1 MTRDDVVETV
11 RGWADSRP
19 PQVARSRSTLITVSA
34 IGMIFALSQFL
45 GAWNSYRHPFVV
57 LAFWAL
63 LAAALPLMTLVA
75 TRDGGAVTGRTVAP
89 MIALLAVADVL
100 VPAEL
105 TTGRIGAAGWNW
117 SAVALLLL
125 ALAVY
130 RPVLEVM
137 ACSVAH
143 AGAVFV
149 WAAFT
154 HPAVDLGTVILVAA
168 GSIIPPLAAAQFV
181 NFYVGILSER
191 EEAGLRAAQIEA
203 REAADAAVDQD
214 DRRRLAR
221 IRAEVVPVLQ
231 HVATGASIPLDV
243 DHAEAARR
251 AAARLRSQLLEGRDV
266 DWLFSATS
274 GPDHDPAVEVRVV
287 SDAGAREVLDDEI
300 RSAVVSLVSL
310 LRRHRPWDRLA
321 VTLTARHRT
330 QLAVTVVATGDCAV
344 RAARDPAVDTAARRL
359 GAHLSVV
366 DERTVVIEGLVVIER
381 AAASSPG

>member
-1 MTRDDVVETV
+1 MTRDDVVATV
-11 RGWADSRP
+11 RGWAESRP
-19 PQVARSRSTLITVSA
+19 PQVARSRSTLLTVAA
-34 IGMIFALSQFL
+34 IGQLFALLQLF
-45 GAWNSYRHPFVV
+45 GAWQTYRQPLVV
-57 LAFWAL
+57 LVFWVL
-63 LAAALPLMTLVA
+63 LSAALPVLTLVA
-75 TRDGGAVTGRTVAP
+75 AREDGGAVTGRTVAP
-89 MIALLAVADVL
+89 MIALLVVADVL
-100 VPAEL
+100 VPAES
-105 TTGRIGAAGWNW
+105 TTDRIGAAGWNW
-117 SAVALLLL
+117 SAVAIMLL

-137 ACSVAH
+137 LCSLAH
-143 AGAVFV
+143 AAAVFG
-149 WAAFT
+149 WAAIS

-168 GSIIPPLAAAQFV
+168 GAIIPPLAAAQFV
-181 NFYVGILSER
+181 NFYVGILNER

-231 HVATGASIPLDV
+231 HVASGASIPLDV
-243 DHAEAARR
+243 EHAEAARR

-274 GPDHDPAVEVRVV
+274 GPDDDPAIEVRVV

-300 RSAVVSLVSL
+300 RSAIASLVSL

-321 VTLTARHRT
+321 VTLTARQRT

-344 RAARDPAVDTAARRL
+344 RAARDPAVDTAVRRL

-366 DERTVVIEGLVVIER
+366 DERTVVIEGLVVV
-381 AAASSPG
+381 AYHQTS